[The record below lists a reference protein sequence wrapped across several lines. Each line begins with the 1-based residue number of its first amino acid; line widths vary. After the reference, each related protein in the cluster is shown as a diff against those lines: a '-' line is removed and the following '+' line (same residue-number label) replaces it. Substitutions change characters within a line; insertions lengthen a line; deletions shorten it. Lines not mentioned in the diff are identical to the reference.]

1 MVRSLR
7 RSPGATGLRGGDP
20 QHGARTMAAS
30 VHRKSKRCGAA
41 WRVDCGRIR
50 FGDR

>member
-30 VHRKSKRCGAA
+30 VHRKSKRCGGGVAGGLQA
-41 WRVDCGRIR
+41 DTVL
-50 FGDR
+50 